1 MAKADS
7 AKEEIG
13 WLKVVF
19 AVAAAT
25 DVSLLAWVSQTAG
38 TAAGRLMVAAITA
51 AVLLTVSVFWINRLA
66 YRKIRELENL
76 R

>member
-1 MAKADS
+1 MATADS

-25 DVSLLAWVSQTAG
+25 DVSLLAWVSQTYG
-38 TAAGRLMVAAITA
+38 TAAGHLILAAIA
-51 AVLLTVSVFWINRLA
+51 AALALTVSVIWINRLA
-66 YRKIRELENL
+66 YRKIHELENL